1 VKDRGQSGTSKPSL
15 RQRREAVRAR
25 EETFFAWL
33 EDSRPRHRSIEV
45 AFHWIARDKAIAG
58 GVLGGGLA
66 YRFFFWVL
74 AFTVIS
80 AGGLGIASAA
90 GENVEAVAADAGLD
104 TSLATGI
111 ASAAEQSEAGRWWL
125 LLIGAFSF
133 IWFSWGLLRALR
145 LVHAAAWGVRLEP
158 LRGTPRAVAAV
169 MITPIAVAA
178 LGAGAGWVRA
188 STGGLAGLIATLAVS
203 LGFGALWLLI
213 SMRLPSADAP
223 WTAYVPGA
231 IVFGAGLQAL
241 HLFTVYFL
249 EAKLASSSQL
259 YGVLGVSTT
268 TLFYLFLIGRG
279 VVWAAELNA
288 VVWEVRRPR
297 PPMTSSASS
306 A

>member
-74 AFTVIS
+74 SFTVIS

-90 GENVEAVAADAGLD
+90 GESVEAAAADIGLD
-104 TSLATGI
+104 ASLATGI

-125 LLIGAFSF
+125 LLIGAVSF